1 MLKGR
6 LKRIIE
12 IKEKVMEDKERE
24 IEEAKAKLESVINK
38 INAVDADIEA
48 NYEKLST
55 KMMPGNDFSVIRDY
69 IEYLENTKYSLM
81 TEAVSLDE
89 KALIL
94 KQELIE
100 LLQKKKMLDKLQI
113 KEMDSL
119 KKSSNRR
126 EQKLLDDMA
135 LRIEEKSI

>member
-12 IKEKVMEDKERE
+12 IKEKMMDDKERE
-24 IEEAKAKLESVINK
+24 IEEAKAKLESVINE
-38 INAVDADIEA
+38 INTVDADIEE
-48 NYEKLST
+48 NYEKIST
-55 KMMPGNDFSVIRDY
+55 KMLQGNDFSVIRDY
-69 IEYLENTKYSLM
+69 IEYLENTKYTLM
-81 TEAVSLDE
+81 REAVSLDE
-89 KALIL
+89 SALIL
-94 KQELIE
+94 KQELVE
-100 LLQKKKMLDKLQI
+100 LLQEKKMLDKLQI

-135 LRIEEKSI
+135 LRIDEKSI

>member
-12 IKEKVMEDKERE
+12 IKAKMMEDKERE
-24 IEEAKAKLESVINK
+24 MEEEKAKLDIVINE
-38 INAVDADIEA
+38 INAVDADIEQ
-48 NYEKLST
+48 NYEKITT
-55 KMMPGNDFSVIRDY
+55 KMLQGNDFSVIRDY
-69 IEYLENTKYSLM
+69 LEYLENTKCALIR
-81 TEAVSLDE
+81 EGELLEE
-89 KALIL
+89 KILIL

-100 LLQKKKMLDKLQI
+100 LMQEKKMLDNLHI
-113 KEMDSL
+113 KEMNGL
-119 KKSSNRR
+119 KKSFNRR

>member
-12 IKEKVMEDKERE
+12 IKAKMMEDKERE
-24 IEEAKAKLESVINK
+24 MEEEKAKLDIVINE
-38 INAVDADIEA
+38 INTVDADIEQ
-48 NYEKLST
+48 NYEKITTTMLQ
-55 KMMPGNDFSVIRDY
+55 GNDFSVIRDY
-69 IEYLENTKYSLM
+69 LEYLENTKCALIREGESL
-81 TEAVSLDE
+81 EE
-89 KALIL
+89 KILIL

-100 LLQKKKMLDKLQI
+100 LMQEKKMLDNLHT
-113 KEMDSL
+113 KEMNGL
-119 KKSSNRR
+119 KKSFNRR